1 MAKRLDTIRQLY
13 EGHDDRAHRFR
24 YWLLAFDLAT
34 ILFVIVTSFVER
46 NPVIMALDV
55 IFGLFILTDF
65 AARFAIQPR
74 KLRYLTFPTTW
85 ADIVAVLSFLAPLAT
100 DEAFAFLRVLRT
112 LRLLHTYQLLR
123 RLRDDFPFFRRNEE
137 VALAAINLMVFLFIM
152 TGLIYATQHRTNA
165 DIGNYVDALY
175 FTVTSLTTTGYGDI
189 ILEGTSGRLLSV
201 LVMIVGV
208 GLFLR
213 LAQVLFRPTKVRHT
227 CPECGLFLHDI
238 DAVHCK
244 HCGEALKIKTEGVV

>member
-1 MAKRLDTIRQLY
+1 MAGLQDRIRALY
-13 EGHDDRAHRFR
+13 EGHDDRAHAFR

-34 ILFVIVTSFVER
+34 ILFVIATSFVER
-46 NPVIMALDV
+46 TALIVALDIV
-55 IFGLFILTDF
+55 FGVFILTDF
-65 AARFAIQPR
+65 TARFAIQPR

-85 ADIVAVLSFLAPLAT
+85 ADVVAVLSFLAPLAT
-100 DEAFAFLRVLRT
+100 GDAFAFLRVLRT

-123 RLRDDFPFFRRNEE
+123 RLRKDFPFFRRNEE
-137 VALAAINLMVFLFIM
+137 VVLAAINLAVFLFVM

-165 DIGNYVDALY
+165 QITNYVDALY

-189 ILEGTSGRLLSV
+189 ILEGTSGRMLSV

-208 GLFLR
+208 TLFLR
-213 LAQVLFRPTKVRHT
+213 LAQVLFRPTKVRHE
-227 CPECGLFLHDI
+227 CPECGLLLHDI

-244 HCGEALKIKTEGVV
+244 HCGTTLKIETEGVV